1 MTKTTEIDLMPVG
14 SDNLDIR
21 PISGWVD
28 EWEEGIREEKNRI
41 SLKFPLFDH
50 EMKGKLRGKLCVI
63 LHYGGTKKS
72 LLAQNIVHSNK
83 DNGVRSIYSSM
94 EMGVAELINRFVD
107 IEVAHD
113 KGNASYH
120 LELEHRNNAKV
131 VREIYTDIVGPA
143 YGDLLQISQN
153 SGLTC
158 DEYRVMVD
166 KVTDTAG
173 QVDILVVD
181 GLSMMGGKGTELE
194 LANMHTRG
202 LKELAKDRN
211 IFVICIVHASRG
223 GDKHTRD
230 VSKHAR
236 GSEKIIDNCDFY
248 ICPSLIEDGEGYRKD
263 CGYLRL
269 VNKRGTGNQ
278 VDLIYSFDP
287 YRLLMTQTTHD
298 PRDYDRLVGKA
309 DIF

>member
-1 MTKTTEIDLMPVG
+1 MKPAEIDLLNVG
-14 SDNLDIR
+14 SDTLDIR
-21 PISGWVD
+21 PISGWID
-28 EWEEGIREEKNRI
+28 EWEDGIREEKNQI

-63 LHYGGTKKS
+63 IHYGGTKKS
-72 LLAQNIVHSNK
+72 LLAQNIVHHNK
-83 DNGVRSIYSSM
+83 ENGVRSIYSSM

-107 IEVAHD
+107 IQVVHQS
-113 KGNASYH
+113 GNASYQ
-120 LELEHRNNAKV
+120 LELEHRNNPKQVLDVYNDV
-131 VREIYTDIVGPA
+131 VAPS

-158 DEYRVMVD
+158 DEYRILTD
-166 KVTDTAG
+166 RVTDNVG
-173 QVDILVVD
+173 RVDMLVVD
-181 GLSMMGGKGTELE
+181 GLSMMGGKGSELE

-211 IFVICIVHASRG
+211 MFVICIVHASRG

-269 VNKRGTGNQ
+269 VNKRGSGNQ
-278 VDLIYSFDP
+278 IDLIYSFDP
-287 YRLLMTQTTHD
+287 RRLLMTQSTID
-298 PRDYDRLVGKA
+298 PREFDRMGGKT